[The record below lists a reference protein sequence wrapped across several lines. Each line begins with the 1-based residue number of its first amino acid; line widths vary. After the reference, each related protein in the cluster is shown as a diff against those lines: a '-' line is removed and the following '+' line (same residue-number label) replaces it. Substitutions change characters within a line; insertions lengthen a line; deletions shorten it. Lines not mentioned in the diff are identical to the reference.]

1 MGLILYI
8 SSVINEY
15 RKECKMAQAKMYQV
29 DYLTSKIG
37 NSFQEYESI
46 LDQKIRMEENE
57 FLQAKREEIAQ
68 KIGADK
74 IKEALIEAEE
84 RYTQAQEQAKQFLRT
99 FANKHKLQE
108 TIKDYRYMD
117 RKFKTSDIDDQV
129 DDFARKYANTF
140 VKKTKAMKER
150 QKLRELKSICND
162 AIKLTNDIEHAQAKV
177 ETILK
182 TKAPFILEH
191 YAPNINLLEA
201 PKKEEEEQI

>member
-29 DYLTSKIG
+29 DYLTNKIG
-37 NSFQEYESI
+37 SAFQEYESI
-46 LDQKIRMEENE
+46 LDQKIRMDENE

-74 IKEALIEAEE
+74 IKKALIEAEE
-84 RYTQAQEQAKQFLRT
+84 RYNKAQEEAKQFLRT

-117 RKFKTSDIDDQV
+117 KKFKTSDIDDQV
-129 DDFARKYANTF
+129 DDFARKYASSF
-140 VKKTKAMKER
+140 VKKTKAMKDR
-150 QKLRELKSICND
+150 QKLRELKSICHD
-162 AIKLTNDIEHAQAKV
+162 AIKLTNDIEQAQAKV

-201 PKKEEEEQI
+201 PKKEEEQL

>member
-29 DYLTSKIG
+29 DYLANKIR
-37 NSFQEYESI
+37 NAFEDSESI
-46 LDQKIRMEENE
+46 LDQKIRMEESE
-57 FLQAKREEIAQ
+57 FLHTKREEIAQ

-74 IKEALIEAEE
+74 IKKALIEAQE
-84 RYTQAQEQAKQFLRT
+84 RYEQAQEQAKNFLRT

-117 RKFKTSDIDDQV
+117 RKFKISDIDDQV

-140 VKKTKAMKER
+140 VKKTKAMKDR
-150 QKLRELKSICND
+150 QKLKELKSICND
-162 AIKLTNDIEHAQAKV
+162 AIKLTNDIEQAQAKV

-191 YAPNINLLEA
+191 YTPNINLLEA
-201 PKKEEEEQI
+201 PKREEEQI

>member
-29 DYLTSKIG
+29 DYLTNKIG
-37 NSFQEYESI
+37 SAFQEHESI
-46 LDQKIRMEENE
+46 LDQKIRMDENK
-57 FLQAKREEIAQ
+57 FLQEKREEIAQ

-74 IKEALIEAEE
+74 IKEALIEAQQKYE
-84 RYTQAQEQAKQFLRT
+84 QAQEQAKQFLIT
-99 FANKHKLQE
+99 FANKHRLQE

-117 RKFKTSDIDDQV
+117 RKFNTSDIDDQV
-129 DDFARKYANTF
+129 DDFARKYASSF

-150 QKLRELKSICND
+150 QKLRELKSICHD
-162 AIKLTNDIEHAQAKV
+162 AIKLTNDIEQAQAKV

-201 PKKEEEEQI
+201 PKKEEEQL

>member
-29 DYLTSKIG
+29 DYLTNKIG
-37 NSFQEYESI
+37 SSFQEYESI
-46 LDQKIRMEENE
+46 LDQKIRMDENE

-74 IKEALIEAEE
+74 IKKALIDAQE
-84 RYTQAQEQAKQFLRT
+84 RYEQAQEQAKNFLRT

-117 RKFKTSDIDDQV
+117 RKFKVSDIDDQV

-140 VKKTKAMKER
+140 VKKTKAMKDR
-150 QKLRELKSICND
+150 QKLKELKSICND
-162 AIKLTNDIEHAQAKV
+162 AIKLTNDIEQAQAKV

-201 PKKEEEEQI
+201 PKREEEQI

>member
-29 DYLTSKIG
+29 DYLTNKIG
-37 NSFQEYESI
+37 SAFQEYESI
-46 LDQKIRMEENE
+46 LDQKIRMDENE
-57 FLQAKREEIAQ
+57 FLQTKREEIAQ

-74 IKEALIEAEE
+74 IKKALIEAEE
-84 RYTQAQEQAKQFLRT
+84 RYNKAQEEAKQFLRT

-129 DDFARKYANTF
+129 DDFARKYASSF
-140 VKKTKAMKER
+140 VKKTKAMKDR
-150 QKLRELKSICND
+150 QKLRELKSICHD
-162 AIKLTNDIEHAQAKV
+162 AIKLTNDIEQAQAKV

-201 PKKEEEEQI
+201 PKREEEQI

>member
-8 SSVINEY
+8 SSVINCSIS
-15 RKECKMAQAKMYQV
+15 KGKKMAQAKMYQV
-29 DYLTSKIG
+29 DYLTNKIG
-37 NSFQEYESI
+37 SAFQEYESI
-46 LDQKIRMEENE
+46 LDQKIRMEEAE
-57 FLQAKREEIAQ
+57 FIQDKKEELS
-68 KIGADK
+68 KKLGADK
-74 IKEALIEAEE
+74 IKKALIEAQE
-84 RYTQAQEQAKQFLRT
+84 RYEQAQEQAKNFLRT

-117 RKFKTSDIDDQV
+117 RKFKVSDIDDQV

-140 VKKTKAMKER
+140 VKKTKAMKDR
-150 QKLRELKSICND
+150 QKLKELKSICND
-162 AIKLTNDIEHAQAKV
+162 AIKLTNDIEQAQAKV

-201 PKKEEEEQI
+201 PKREEEQI

>member
-29 DYLTSKIG
+29 DYLTNKIG
-37 NSFQEYESI
+37 SAFQEYESI
-46 LDQKIRMEENE
+46 LDQKIRMDENE

-74 IKEALIEAEE
+74 IKKALIEAEE
-84 RYTQAQEQAKQFLRT
+84 RYNKAQEEAKQFLRT

-129 DDFARKYANTF
+129 DDFARKYASSF
-140 VKKTKAMKER
+140 VKKTKAMKDR
-150 QKLRELKSICND
+150 QKLRELKSICHD
-162 AIKLTNDIEHAQAKV
+162 AIKLTNDIEQAQAKV

-182 TKAPFILEH
+182 TKAPFILEQ
-191 YAPNINLLEA
+191 YQPDINLLEA
-201 PKKEEEEQI
+201 PKREEEQL

>member
-29 DYLTSKIG
+29 DYLTNKIG
-37 NSFQEYESI
+37 SSFQEYESI

-57 FLQAKREEIAQ
+57 FLQAKREEISQ

-74 IKEALIEAEE
+74 IKKALIEAQQKYE
-84 RYTQAQEQAKQFLRT
+84 QAQEQAKQFLRT
-99 FANKHKLQE
+99 FANKHRLQE

-117 RKFKTSDIDDQV
+117 RKFNPSDIDDQV
-129 DDFARKYANTF
+129 DDFARKYASSF

-150 QKLRELKSICND
+150 QKLRELKSICHD
-162 AIKLTNDIEHAQAKV
+162 AIKLTNDIEQAQAKV

-201 PKKEEEEQI
+201 PKKEEEQL

>member
-29 DYLTSKIG
+29 DYLTNKIG
-37 NSFQEYESI
+37 SAFQEYESI
-46 LDQKIRMEENE
+46 LDQKIRMDENE

-74 IKEALIEAEE
+74 IKKALIEAQQKYE
-84 RYTQAQEQAKQFLRT
+84 QAQEQAKQFLRT
-99 FANKHKLQE
+99 FANKHRLQE

-117 RKFKTSDIDDQV
+117 RKFNPSDIDDQV
-129 DDFARKYANTF
+129 DDFARKYASSF
-140 VKKTKAMKER
+140 VKKTKAMKDR
-150 QKLRELKSICND
+150 QKLRELKSICHD
-162 AIKLTNDIEHAQAKV
+162 AIKLTNDIEQAQAKV

-201 PKKEEEEQI
+201 PKKEEEQL

>member
-1 MGLILYI
+1 
-8 SSVINEY
+8 
-15 RKECKMAQAKMYQV
+15 MAQAKMYQV
-29 DYLTSKIG
+29 EYLSSKIG
-37 NSFQEYESI
+37 NAFYEYESM

-57 FLQAKREEIAQ
+57 FLHAKREEIAQ

-74 IKEALIEAEE
+74 IKKALIEAEE
-84 RYTQAQEQAKQFLRT
+84 RYNKAQEEAKQFLRT

-129 DDFARKYANTF
+129 SDFARKYASSF

-150 QKLRELKSICND
+150 QKLRELKSICHD
-162 AIKLTNDIEHAQAKV
+162 AVKLTNDIEQAQAKV

-191 YAPNINLLEA
+191 YAPNITLLEA
-201 PKKEEEEQI
+201 PKREEEQI

>member
-29 DYLTSKIG
+29 DYLTNKIG
-37 NSFQEYESI
+37 SAFQEYESI
-46 LDQKIRMEENE
+46 LDQKIRMDENE

-74 IKEALIEAEE
+74 IKKALIEAEE
-84 RYTQAQEQAKQFLRT
+84 RYNKAQEEAKQFLRT

-129 DDFARKYANTF
+129 DDFARKYASSF
-140 VKKTKAMKER
+140 VKKTKAMKDR
-150 QKLRELKSICND
+150 QKLRELKSICHD
-162 AIKLTNDIEHAQAKV
+162 AIKLTNDIEQAQAKV

-201 PKKEEEEQI
+201 PKKEEEQL

>member
-1 MGLILYI
+1 
-8 SSVINEY
+8 
-15 RKECKMAQAKMYQV
+15 MAQAKMYQV
-29 DYLTSKIG
+29 DYLANKIR
-37 NSFQEYESI
+37 NAFEDSESI
-46 LDQKIRMEENE
+46 LDQKIRMEESE
-57 FLQAKREEIAQ
+57 FLHTKREEIAK

-74 IKEALIEAEE
+74 IKKALIEAQE
-84 RYTQAQEQAKQFLRT
+84 RYEQAQEQAKNFLRT

-117 RKFKTSDIDDQV
+117 RKFKVSDIDDQV

-140 VKKTKAMKER
+140 VKKTKAMKDR
-150 QKLRELKSICND
+150 QKLKELKSICND
-162 AIKLTNDIEHAQAKV
+162 AIKLTNDIEQAQAKV

-201 PKKEEEEQI
+201 PKREEEQI

>member
-1 MGLILYI
+1 
-8 SSVINEY
+8 
-15 RKECKMAQAKMYQV
+15 MAQAKMYQV
-29 DYLTSKIG
+29 EYLSSKIG
-37 NSFQEYESI
+37 NAFQEYESM

-57 FLQAKREEIAQ
+57 FLHAKREEISQ

-74 IKEALIEAEE
+74 IKKALIEAEE

-117 RKFKTSDIDDQV
+117 RKFNISDIDDQV
-129 DDFARKYANTF
+129 DDFARKYASTF
-140 VKKTKAMKER
+140 VKKTKAMKDR

-162 AIKLTNDIEHAQAKV
+162 AVKLTNDIEQAQAKV
-177 ETILK
+177 ETLLK

-201 PKKEEEEQI
+201 PKKEEEQL